1 MSSANATHYLAIN
14 AGSSSIKFALYEAAP
29 ALAPVFHGS
38 IDGIG
43 STEACFS
50 VHGAPTDTLTRHF
63 PIPEQVTAVNV
74 LLDWLGERIA
84 AGSLRAVA
92 HRIVH
97 GAPEYSR
104 SEEIGDR
111 MLGALHDATRSE
123 PQHLPQEIR
132 LIEALRRRFPD
143 AAHIACFDSSFHATM
158 PAVAST
164 LALPHRFG
172 AAGVRRFGFHGLS
185 CAWMMR
191 ELARVAGAHA
201 ADGKVVLAHLGGGA
215 SVTAV
220 VHGVGCD
227 TTMGL
232 TPAGGIPMGK
242 RSGDI
247 DPGLAWHCMRQ
258 EQMTP
263 AQFNHM
269 LNHESGLLGV
279 SGRSA
284 DLRVLLGHEAHDSRC
299 AAAVELFVY
308 QTRKAICAMAGAID
322 GIDTLVFAGG
332 IGENSA
338 EVRMRICAH
347 LGHLGVLLD
356 PDRNSAQHSLIS
368 SHASGVDV
376 RVMRTDEQWMLA
388 EEARRLLAARAAL
401 PTEGALHA

>member
-1 MSSANATHYLAIN
+1 MVSPDASHYLAIN
-14 AGSSSIKFALYEAAP
+14 AGSSSIKFALYCAAP
-29 ALAPVFHGS
+29 ALSPVFHGS

-43 STEACFS
+43 SAQACFS
-50 VHGAPTDTLTRHF
+50 VHGAPGDTITRHF
-63 PIPEQVTAVNV
+63 PIPEQVTAVHV

-84 AGSLRAVA
+84 PAGLRAIA

-97 GAPEYSR
+97 GAPGYSC
-104 SEEIGDR
+104 SAEIDAA
-111 MLGALHDATRSE
+111 MIDALHDGVRSE
-123 PQHLPQEIR
+123 PQHLPQEIH
-132 LIEALRRRFPD
+132 LIETLRRRFPD
-143 AAHIACFDSSFHATM
+143 AVHIACFDSTFHASM

-164 LALPHRFG
+164 LAIPHRLS
-172 AAGVRRFGFHGLS
+172 AAGVRRFGYHGLS

-191 ELARVAGAHA
+191 ELARVAGAEA

-215 SVTAV
+215 SITAV
-220 VHGVGCD
+220 QHGLGCD

-258 EQMTP
+258 GQMSA

-284 DLRVLLGHEAHDSRC
+284 DLRVLLEHESGDARC

-322 GIDTLVFAGG
+322 GIDTLIFTGG
-332 IGENSA
+332 IGQNSA
-338 EVRMRICAH
+338 EVRMRICAR
-347 LGHLGVLLD
+347 LAHLGVILD
-356 PDRNSAQHSLIS
+356 PERNGACGDVIS
-368 SHASGVDV
+368 SDASAVMV
-376 RVMRTDEQWMLA
+376 RVMGTDEQWMLA
-388 EEARRLLAARAAL
+388 EEARVLLAARPA
-401 PTEGALHA
+401 PQSEGATHA